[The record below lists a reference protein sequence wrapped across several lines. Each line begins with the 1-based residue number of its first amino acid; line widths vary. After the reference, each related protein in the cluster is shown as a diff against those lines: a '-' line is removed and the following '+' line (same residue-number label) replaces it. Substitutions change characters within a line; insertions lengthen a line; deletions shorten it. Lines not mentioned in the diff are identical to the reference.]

1 MEHRRL
7 NESFLVHASTRV
19 LPLFASLDVGAQ
31 MMKGRSGMILWDDTI
46 RLGIEWRKKVRAIR
60 KEFEENERDPKRR
73 WFFDPFVPPTW
84 RRGPA
89 APRCRGRACRPMN
102 WPPTRATGS

>member
-1 MEHRRL
+1 
-7 NESFLVHASTRV
+7 
-19 LPLFASLDVGAQ
+19 

-73 WFFDPFVPPTW
+73 WFFDPSCPTW
-84 RRGPA
+84 RRGRRRGSAVGEPA
-89 APRCRGRACRPMN
+89 DRRTGLRRA
-102 WPPTRATGS
+102 ATGS